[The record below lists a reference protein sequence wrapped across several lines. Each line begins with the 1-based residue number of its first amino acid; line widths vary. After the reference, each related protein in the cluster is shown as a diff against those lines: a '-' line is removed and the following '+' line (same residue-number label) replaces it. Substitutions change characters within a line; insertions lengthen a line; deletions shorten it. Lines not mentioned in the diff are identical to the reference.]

1 MIKNLP
7 ANASDSRDP
16 GSIPGL
22 GRSPGEENG
31 SQLQYSCLD
40 RQNSM
45 DRGAWLATVLGVA
58 ESATTECASINMFKL
73 ETCNQNFQPSKKRR
87 NNLGAKALS
96 SYEVR
101 DFPDKPK
108 WAHSVL

>member
-1 MIKNLP
+1 MRWKGFLGGSVIKNLP

-31 SQLQYSCLD
+31 SQLPYSCLD

-45 DRGAWLATVLGVA
+45 DSGAWLATVLGVA
-58 ESATTECASINMFKL
+58 ESAIIEWASKYQYVYI
-73 ETCNQNFQPSKKRR
+73 
-87 NNLGAKALS
+87 
-96 SYEVR
+96 
-101 DFPDKPK
+101 
-108 WAHSVL
+108 